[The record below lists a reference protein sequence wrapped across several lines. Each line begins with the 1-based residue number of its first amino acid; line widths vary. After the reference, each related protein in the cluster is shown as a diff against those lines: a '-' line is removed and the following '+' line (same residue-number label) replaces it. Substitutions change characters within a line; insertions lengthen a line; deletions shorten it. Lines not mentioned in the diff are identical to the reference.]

1 MTRSLSRLLFP
12 VLTGLVL
19 LAIWWLAYE
28 AGAFPQGTVPPP
40 SEVLHGFGVELASG
54 RLFDDTVASLYRVAF
69 GFVGGVLVA
78 VPLGLVIGRSFV
90 VRAALLPWINFFRS
104 LSPIAWI
111 PFAILWFGI
120 GDPPALFI
128 IFMATSF
135 QLVLATAAAAA
146 TVPGVYYR
154 VSEELELGRVEVMYR
169 VTLPAILPQLVTAL
183 RVAIGVAWM
192 VVVAAEMIAV
202 QSGLGF
208 LVIDARNALRM
219 DLVVV
224 GMITIGG
231 IGIGLDVLFA
241 RLTAIDP
248 APRPQHRPPRRPRH
262 PHRRPRHPR
271 RAPPDLRRLDRGPR
285 PPRHRGPASPRPRA
299 DRRTGPAR
307 PRWRRRARLARHRC
321 APRSGLRRRRRPR
334 RRRSRRGRPHPR
346 IRPAPGQPRRP

>member
-1 MTRSLSRLLFP
+1 MTRSFYRLLFP

-40 SEVLHGFGVELASG
+40 IEVLHGFGVELASG

-241 RLTAIDP
+241 RLTAIP
-248 APRPQHRPPRRPRH
+248 ALRWGFHR
-262 PHRRPRHPR
+262 
-271 RAPPDLRRLDRGPR
+271 
-285 PPRHRGPASPRPRA
+285 
-299 DRRTGPAR
+299 
-307 PRWRRRARLARHRC
+307 
-321 APRSGLRRRRRPR
+321 
-334 RRRSRRGRPHPR
+334 
-346 IRPAPGQPRRP
+346 